1 LTTQKKLY
9 QAVISYTHP
18 QQIVMNVEEKSIEAA
33 KSFLNTYLAE
43 RLETFE
49 IIEIEEVSKISA
61 EMETPADTA
70 ELIIFPG
77 NDTKH

>member
-1 LTTQKKLY
+1 
-9 QAVISYTHP
+9 
-18 QQIVMNVEEKSIEAA
+18 MNIEEESIEAA
-33 KSFLNTYLAE
+33 KSSLNTYLSE

-49 IIEIEEVSKISA
+49 IIEIEEVSKIPT
-61 EMETPADTA
+61 EVEVPADTA